1 MREERARRRG
11 LAVDVDVDVD
21 VASAPDLLE
30 EALDRFSCSRRALMA
45 VHGVDVRR

>member
-11 LAVDVDVDVD
+11 LAVDVDVE

-30 EALDRFSCSRRALMA
+30 KALDRFSCSRRALMA
-45 VHGVDVRR
+45 VHGVDVRK